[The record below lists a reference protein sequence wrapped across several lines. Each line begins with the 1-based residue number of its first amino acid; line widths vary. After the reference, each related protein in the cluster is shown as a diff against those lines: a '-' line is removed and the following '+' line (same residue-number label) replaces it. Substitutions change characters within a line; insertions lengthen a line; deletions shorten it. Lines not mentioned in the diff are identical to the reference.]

1 MRVLEGK
8 GRDNIDNIDNIEVD
22 SLRFFSAKCCFVL
35 GLLPQ
40 NIAPNFCEIF
50 KSCTVLNLRSLI
62 LNLNP
67 KFLLTLF
74 PMGEGG

>member
-8 GRDNIDNIDNIEVD
+8 GRDNIDN
-22 SLRFFSAKCCFVL
+22 RQFFSATCCFVL

-62 LNLNP
+62 LNL
-67 KFLLTLF
+67 KTIFC
-74 PMGEGG
+74 